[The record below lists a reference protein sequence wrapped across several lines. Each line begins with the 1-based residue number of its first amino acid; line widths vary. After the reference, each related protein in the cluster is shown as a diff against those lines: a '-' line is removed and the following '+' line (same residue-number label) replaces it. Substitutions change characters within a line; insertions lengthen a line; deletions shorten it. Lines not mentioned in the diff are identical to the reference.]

1 MKRRIRQR
9 IRTMK
14 QFDLLDWLDENAVI
28 KSALPSNAIQH
39 REWLKAQLEV
49 LMMEL
54 DHLQISPLAISE
66 ALSFYANAYAEKAQQ
81 NILKPESK

>member
-1 MKRRIRQR
+1 MKRKIRQR
-9 IRTMK
+9 IKTMK

-28 KSALPSNAIQH
+28 KAAVPSHAIQH
-39 REWLKAQLEV
+39 REWLKTQLEV
-49 LMMEL
+49 IMLEL

-81 NILKPESK
+81 NILKSESK